1 MISSS
6 VTRINIT
13 VTHSRKLW
21 MENTRMIIYWS
32 QDPGLVSDDI
42 TNIEKIIKRRRIITN
57 VVLTRGWGIDVRWKR
72 AISDSRV
79 IERRDMKY
87 RDNISRPSP
96 PSNHSFIR

>member
-1 MISSS
+1 M
-6 VTRINIT
+6 TRINIP
-13 VTHSRKLW
+13 VTHLRKSWTGKIRTIGSL
-21 MENTRMIIYWS
+21 S